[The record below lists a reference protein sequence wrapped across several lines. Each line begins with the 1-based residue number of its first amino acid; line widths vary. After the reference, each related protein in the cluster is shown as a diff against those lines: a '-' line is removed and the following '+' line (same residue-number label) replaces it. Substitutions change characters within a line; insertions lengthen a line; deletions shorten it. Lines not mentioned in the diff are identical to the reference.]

1 MEGHGEKREVS
12 TGRNGRE
19 AESERVVPGRQ
30 IIGTRDRVSQC
41 ANIVSFCSK
50 TTGRLKNLGYAWK
63 SNKWISIRKRKA
75 KFSK

>member
-1 MEGHGEKREVS
+1 VRTSLG
-12 TGRNGRE
+12 
-19 AESERVVPGRQ
+19 
-30 IIGTRDRVSQC
+30 
-41 ANIVSFCSK
+41 FCSK